1 MIEGSEVELAD
12 SCKYLATVLDY
23 ELNFQANFEAIHK
36 ERLYFLRKIN
46 ALCPVGLL
54 CAQKGTSS
62 TRLSLP
68 LPLQGTCASIFR

>member
-1 MIEGSEVELAD
+1 MELAD
-12 SCKYLATVLDY
+12 SNKYLATVLDY

-54 CAQKGTSS
+54 CAQKGSS